1 MASAPIVSDERAFM
15 NGVFGWMAGG
25 LAITAAMAW
34 YFASSGAIT
43 MLYNEM
49 GGMSMLG
56 WVVTLAPLGF
66 ILAMNFG
73 LQRLSAAS
81 LAMLFV
87 AFSATMGASLSS
99 VFIVYSMG
107 SLAQVFGITAG
118 TFLVMSIIGYTTST
132 DLSRFWQHFDDGGCG
147 HFDGHGGQLVLGVI
161 GPRLWHLRAGRIDL
175 YRPHRLRHPEA
186 EADCCRG
193 RIRQ

>member
-1 MASAPIVSDERAFM
+1 MSNQDPPRIFGGNNNTSGFSGTAPIVSDERAFM

-66 ILAMNFG
+66 I
-73 LQRLSAAS
+73 
-81 LAMLFV
+81 
-87 AFSATMGASLSS
+87 
-99 VFIVYSMG
+99 
-107 SLAQVFGITAG
+107 
-118 TFLVMSIIGYTTST
+118 
-132 DLSRFWQHFDDGGCG
+132 
-147 HFDGHGGQLVLGVI
+147 
-161 GPRLWHLRAGRIDL
+161 
-175 YRPHRLRHPEA
+175 
-186 EADCCRG
+186 
-193 RIRQ
+193 

>member
-1 MASAPIVSDERAFM
+1 MSNQDPPRIFGGNNNTSGFSGTASIVSDERAFM

-66 ILAMNFG
+66 ILAMSFG

-87 AFSATMGASLSS
+87 AFSATTGASPSS
-99 VFIVYSMG
+99 VFIV
-107 SLAQVFGITAG
+107 
-118 TFLVMSIIGYTTST
+118 
-132 DLSRFWQHFDDGGCG
+132 
-147 HFDGHGGQLVLGVI
+147 
-161 GPRLWHLRAGRIDL
+161 
-175 YRPHRLRHPEA
+175 
-186 EADCCRG
+186 
-193 RIRQ
+193 

>member
-1 MASAPIVSDERAFM
+1 M

-34 YFASSGAIT
+34 FFASSGAIT
-43 MLYNEM
+43 LLYNEM
-49 GGMSMLG
+49 GGMSMMG

-73 LQRLSAAS
+73 LQRMSAAS
-81 LAMLFV
+81 LALLFV

-99 VFIVYSMG
+99 VFLVYSMG
-107 SLAQVFGITAG
+107 SLTQVFGITAG

-132 DLSRFWQHFDDGGCG
+132 DLSRFGSMLMMA
-147 HFDGHGGQLVLGVI
+147 LVGILLAMVVNWFLGSSALDFGI
-161 GPRLWHLRAGRIDL
+161 
-175 YRPHRLRHPEA
+175 
-186 EADCCRG
+186 
-193 RIRQ
+193 